1 MGCAQSKIENE
12 EAVTRCKERK
22 QFMKDAV
29 VARNAFAAAHSAYAM
44 ALKNTGAALS
54 DYAHGEFL
62 VSNHH
67 SSSSAAAAA
76 ASSVPTAVSPPPPSS
91 TAVISNSVASSS
103 SAAEISQ
110 PMPETLPP
118 PPPPPPLPLQRAA
131 TMPEMNG
138 RSGGPPGSGLSG
150 AIIEE
155 DDDGDDDS
163 EVENHDRLVR
173 KSKSR
178 GGSNRGRPMIDDDD
192 EDRHHH
198 HNQEAPPPPLP
209 QSMAANPRPI
219 PPPRQHQQQEHLVY
233 DYFFA
238 SENIP
243 GTTLEDTPPPPPQ
256 PQAKPAPPQ
265 PVSPSSEEDDEL
277 DEVEEEEEEDEPV
290 VERKPPVVEERPKAS
305 VELEKVANFR
315 GMKKPIGGEKRG
327 GGGRFPATATNLANV
342 FNELDDNFLKAS
354 ESAHEVSKMLEA
366 TRLHYHSNFAD
377 NRGHIDHSARVMRV
391 ITWNRSF
398 RGLPNTDNVGK
409 DDFDSEENETHATVL
424 DKLLAW
430 EKKLYD
436 EVKQGELMKIEYQK
450 KVAHLNRVKKR
461 GGQSD
466 SLERAKA
473 AVSQLHTRYIVDM
486 QSMDSTVS
494 EINRLRDEQLYV
506 KLFHLV
512 EAMGKMWEMMQMH
525 HQRQA
530 EISKVLKSLDVSQAV
545 KETNDHHHERTIQ
558 LLAVVQEWHT
568 QFCRMID
575 NQKLYIKSLGGW
587 LKLNLIPI
595 ESTLKEKVSSPPRV
609 PNPAIQKLLHA
620 WYDRLDKIPDEMAR
634 TAIINFAAVVS
645 TIMQQQEEEMKLRD
659 RCEETRKELGRK
671 IRQFEDWYHKYMQ
684 KRGPEDMNADG
695 SEADNDHK
703 DEVVVRQ
710 FNVEQI
716 KKRLEEEEEA
726 YQRQSQQVREK
737 SIASLRTRLPELFQ
751 AMSEVAYSCSDMYR
765 AVAYYVTQRQSQ
777 SERHQR
783 PPSQK
788 PQSQGQTSV
797 RTDVRQE

>member
-29 VARNAFAAAHSAYAM
+29 TARNAFAAAHSAYAM

-54 DYAHGEFL
+54 DYTHGEFL
-62 VSNHH
+62 VSGH
-67 SSSSAAAAA
+67 SSSGAAIASTSSLPIGISPPSPSSAAA
-76 ASSVPTAVSPPPPSS
+76 
-91 TAVISNSVASSS
+91 ISNSAGASSS
-103 SAAEISQ
+103 ASSAIPQ
-110 PMPETLPP
+110 PITDTLPP
-118 PPPPPPLPLQRAA
+118 PPPPPLPPLQRAA

-138 RSGGPPGSGLSG
+138 RSGVPSGNGLNG
-150 AIIEE
+150 TIIEE
-155 DDDGDDDS
+155 DGTLDDDDDS
-163 EVENHDRLVR
+163 ELENHDRLVR

-178 GGSNRGRPMIDDDD
+178 GGSNRGRTMIDD
-192 EDRHHH
+192 R
-198 HNQEAPPPPLP
+198 QEAPPPPPP
-209 QSMAANPRPI
+209 QSVAANSRPI
-219 PPPRQHQQQEHLVY
+219 PPSRQHHHQQPEPY
-233 DYFFA
+233 FDYFFP
-238 SENIP
+238 NVDNMP

-256 PQAKPAPPQ
+256 PQPQPQPQAKPAPPQ
-265 PVSPSSEEDDEL
+265 PTSPSTEED
-277 DEVEEEEEEDEPV
+277 EEEEEEDEDEEEEETV
-290 VERKPPVVEERPKAS
+290 VEREQPVEEMLKR
-305 VELEKVANFR
+305 VEEPRVDLEKAANFR
-315 GMKKPIGGEKRG
+315 GMKKSKGKAIAGERRG
-327 GGGRFPATATNLANV
+327 GRPVTTNLANV
-342 FNELDDNFLKAS
+342 FIEIDDNFLKAS

-398 RGLPNTDNVGK
+398 RGIPNTDDAK
-409 DDFDSEENETHATVL
+409 DDFDSAENETHATVL

-436 EVKQGELMKIEYQK
+436 EVKAGELMKIEYQK

-461 GGQSD
+461 GGHSD

-506 KLFHLV
+506 KLVHLV

-530 EISKVLKSLDVSQAV
+530 EISKFLKSLDVSQAV

-575 NQKLYIKSLGGW
+575 HQKTYIKSLGGW

-645 TIMQQQEEEMKLRD
+645 TIMQQQEEEIKLRY

-671 IRQFEDWYHKYMQ
+671 IKQFEDWYYKYMQ
-684 KRGPEDMNADG
+684 KRGPEDVNPDG
-695 SEADNDHK
+695 SEADNEHK

-716 KKRLEEEEEA
+716 KKRLEEEEES

-737 SIASLRTRLPELFQ
+737 SLASLRSRLPELFQ
-751 AMSEVAYSCSDMYR
+751 SMSEVAYSCSDMYR
-765 AVAYYVTQRQSQ
+765 AVTYVTHQRQSQ
-777 SERHQR
+777 SERHQ
-783 PPSQK
+783 K
-788 PQSQGQTSV
+788 PSQGQSS
-797 RTDVRQE
+797 

>member
-62 VSNHH
+62 VSNH
-67 SSSSAAAAA
+67 SSSSVSAA
-76 ASSVPTAVSPPPPSS
+76 ASSLPAAVSPPPPSS
-91 TAVISNSVASSS
+91 AAVISHSVASSS
-103 SAAEISQ
+103 SAAEIPQ
-110 PMPETLPP
+110 PMPDTLPP

-138 RSGGPPGSGLSG
+138 RSGGPPGSGLNG
-150 AIIEE
+150 TIIEE
-155 DDDGDDDS
+155 DDDDGDDDS
-163 EVENHDRLVR
+163 EVEENRDRLVR

-178 GGSNRGRPMIDDDD
+178 GGSSRGRPMMDD
-192 EDRHHH
+192 HHH
-198 HNQEAPPPPLP
+198 RQEAPPPPLP
-209 QSMAANPRPI
+209 QSMAANQRTI

-256 PQAKPAPPQ
+256 SQAKPAPPQ
-265 PVSPSSEEDDEL
+265 PASPSTEDDDEVDDEEDE
-277 DEVEEEEEEDEPV
+277 EEEEEEEDEPV
-290 VERKPPVVEERPKAS
+290 VERKPPVVEERPKRVEEPS

-315 GMKKPIGGEKRG
+315 GMKKPMGGERR
-327 GGGRFPATATNLANV
+327 GGRFPGTVATNLGNV
-342 FNELDDNFLKAS
+342 FNEVDDNFLKAS

-398 RGLPNTDNVGK
+398 RGLPNADVGK
-409 DDFDSEENETHATVL
+409 DDFDLEENETHATVL

-436 EVKQGELMKIEYQK
+436 EVKAGELMKIEYQR

-461 GGQSD
+461 GGHSD

-506 KLFHLV
+506 KLLHLV

-530 EISKVLKSLDVSQAV
+530 EISKILKSLDVSQAV

-575 NQKLYIKSLGGW
+575 NQKVYIKSLGGW

-609 PNPAIQKLLHA
+609 PNPAIQKLLHV

-684 KRGPEDMNADG
+684 KRGPEDVNADG
-695 SEADNDHK
+695 SEADNEHK

-726 YQRQSQQVREK
+726 YQRQSHQVREK
-737 SIASLRTRLPELFQ
+737 SLASLRTRLPELFQ

-765 AVAYYVTQRQSQ
+765 AVAYVTQRQSQ
-777 SERHQR
+777 SERHQK
-783 PPSQK
+783 PPS
-788 PQSQGQTSV
+788 QSQGQTSV
-797 RTDVRQE
+797 KTDVRAE

>member
-29 VARNAFAAAHSAYAM
+29 ISRNAFAAAHSAYAM

-54 DYAHGEFL
+54 DYSHGEFL

-67 SSSSAAAAA
+67 SSSSSAAAA

-91 TAVISNSVASSS
+91 AAVISNSVASSS
-103 SAAEISQ
+103 AAEIPQ
-110 PMPETLPP
+110 TMPDTLPP

-138 RSGGPPGSGLSG
+138 RSGGPSGSGLNG
-150 AIIEE
+150 TIIEE
-155 DDDGDDDS
+155 DDDDDGDDDS

-178 GGSNRGRPMIDDDD
+178 GGSNRGGRPMIDDDD
-192 EDRHHH
+192 YHH

-209 QSMAANPRPI
+209 QSMAANSRTV

-233 DYFFA
+233 DFFFA

-243 GTTLEDTPPPPPQ
+243 GTTLEEAPPPPPQ
-256 PQAKPAPPQ
+256 PQQPRAKPIPPQ
-265 PVSPSSEEDDEL
+265 PASPSTEEDDE
-277 DEVEEEEEEDEPV
+277 VEEDEDEEEYDPV
-290 VERKPPVVEERPKAS
+290 AEHKPPVVEERPKRAEEPS

-315 GMKKPIGGEKRG
+315 GMKKPIGGERR
-327 GGGRFPATATNLANV
+327 GGRFPATATNLANV

-398 RGLPNTDNVGK
+398 RGLPNDDAGK
-409 DDFDSEENETHATVL
+409 DDFDSEESETHATVL

-430 EKKLYD
+430 EKKLYE
-436 EVKQGELMKIEYQK
+436 EVKAGEHMKIEYQR

-494 EINRLRDEQLYV
+494 EINRLRDEQLYI

-530 EISKVLKSLDVSQAV
+530 EISKVLKSLDISQAV

-575 NQKLYIKSLGGW
+575 NQKVYIKSLGGW

-609 PNPAIQKLLHA
+609 PNPAIQKLLHV

-634 TAIINFAAVVS
+634 TAIINFAAVIS
-645 TIMQQQEEEMKLRD
+645 TIMQQQEEEIKLRD
-659 RCEETRKELGRK
+659 RCEETRKELGKK

-695 SEADNDHK
+695 SEADNEHK

-737 SIASLRTRLPELFQ
+737 SLASLRTRLPELFQ

-765 AVAYYVTQRQSQ
+765 AVAYVTQRQSQ
-777 SERHQR
+777 SERHQK
-783 PPSQK
+783 PPS
-788 PQSQGQTSV
+788 SQGQTSV
-797 RTDVRQE
+797 RTDVRAE

>member
-67 SSSSAAAAA
+67 SSSSAAAAAAA

-178 GGSNRGRPMIDDDD
+178 GGSTRGRPMIDDDD
-192 EDRHHH
+192 DDRRHHH

-209 QSMAANPRPI
+209 QSMAANSRPI

-243 GTTLEDTPPPPPQ
+243 GTTLEDTPPPPQ
-256 PQAKPAPPQ
+256 PHAKPAPPQ

-277 DEVEEEEEEDEPV
+277 DEEEEEEEDEPV

-315 GMKKPIGGEKRG
+315 GMKKPIGGERRG

-545 KETNDHHHERTIQ
+545 KETNDHHHETNHPAPGRGT
-558 LLAVVQEWHT
+558 
-568 QFCRMID
+568 RMAHA
-575 NQKLYIKSLGGW
+575 LYIKSLGGW

-695 SEADNDHK
+695 SEGDNEHK

>member
-67 SSSSAAAAA
+67 HPSSSAAAAA
-76 ASSVPTAVSPPPPSS
+76 ASSVPAAVSPPPPSS
-91 TAVISNSVASSS
+91 AAAISNSVASSS

-110 PMPETLPP
+110 PMPDTLL

-150 AIIEE
+150 TIIEE

-163 EVENHDRLVR
+163 EVENRDRLVR

-178 GGSNRGRPMIDDDD
+178 GGSSRGRAMIDD
-192 EDRHHH
+192 DRHHH
-198 HNQEAPPPPLP
+198 HNNQEAPPPPLP
-209 QSMAANPRPI
+209 QSMAANQRPI

-243 GTTLEDTPPPPPQ
+243 GTTLEDTPPPPQQ

-265 PVSPSSEEDDEL
+265 PASPSSEEDDE
-277 DEVEEEEEEDEPV
+277 VEEEDEEEEEDEPV
-290 VERKPPVVEERPKAS
+290 VERKPPVVEERPKR
-305 VELEKVANFR
+305 VEEPANW
-315 GMKKPIGGEKRG
+315 MKKPIGGERRG
-327 GGGRFPATATNLANV
+327 VRFPVAATTNLANV

-398 RGLPNTDNVGK
+398 RGLPNADVGK

-430 EKKLYD
+430 EKKLYE
-436 EVKQGELMKIEYQK
+436 EVKDGELMKIEYQR

-461 GGQSD
+461 GGHSD

-530 EISKVLKSLDVSQAV
+530 EISKVLKSLDISQAV

-568 QFCRMID
+568 QFCRMVD
-575 NQKLYIKSLGGW
+575 NQKAYIKSLGGW

-695 SEADNDHK
+695 SEADNEHK

-726 YQRQSQQVREK
+726 YHRQSQQVREK

-777 SERHQR
+777 SERHQK
-783 PPSQK
+783 PPS
-788 PQSQGQTSV
+788 SQGQTSV
-797 RTDVRQE
+797 KTDVRAE

>member
-12 EAVTRCKERK
+12 EAVTRCKDRK
-22 QFMKDAV
+22 KLMKDAV
-29 VARNAFAAAHSAYAM
+29 TARNAFAAAHSAYAM

-54 DYAHGEFL
+54 DYSHGEFL
-62 VSNHH
+62 VSSASAAAAIASTSSLPTAISPPPPTSAAAVSNSAASS
-67 SSSSAAAAA
+67 SSSSAAIPQ
-76 ASSVPTAVSPPPPSS
+76 SIPD
-91 TAVISNSVASSS
+91 
-103 SAAEISQ
+103 
-110 PMPETLPP
+110 TLPP

-138 RSGGPPGSGLSG
+138 RSVGGPSGSGLNG
-150 AIIEE
+150 IEE
-155 DDDGDDDS
+155 DGALDHDDDDDDDEES
-163 EVENHDRLVR
+163 EVENRDRLIR
-173 KSKSR
+173 KSRSR
-178 GGSNRGRPMIDDDD
+178 GGSNRGGRPMIDD
-192 EDRHHH
+192 HHH
-198 HNQEAPPPPLP
+198 HLEEKAPPPLP
-209 QSMAANPRPI
+209 ATNSRPT
-219 PPPRQHQQQEHLVY
+219 PPPRLHQHQQQQQQPFY
-233 DYFFA
+233 DYFFPNV
-238 SENIP
+238 EHMP
-243 GTTLEDTPPPPPQ
+243 GTTLEDTPPQPPQ
-256 PQAKPAPPQ
+256 PEVSKPLPPQ
-265 PVSPSSEEDDEL
+265 PRSPVTEEDD
-277 DEVEEEEEEDEPV
+277 DDDDDDDDDEEEEEEEAVETVP
-290 VERKPPVVEERPKAS
+290 ERKAPVEERPKRVEEVS
-305 VELEKVANFR
+305 VELEKVTNLR
-315 GMKKPIGGEKRG
+315 GMKKSKGMAMAGERRG
-327 GGGRFPATATNLANV
+327 VRMPGTTNLGNV
-342 FNELDDNFLKAS
+342 FTELDDNFLKAS

-398 RGLPNTDNVGK
+398 RGIPNADDGK
-409 DDFDSEENETHATVL
+409 DDVDLEENETHATVL

-430 EKKLYD
+430 EKKLYE
-436 EVKQGELMKIEYQK
+436 EVKAGELMKIEYQK

-461 GGQSD
+461 GGHSD

-473 AVSQLHTRYIVDM
+473 AVSHLHTRYIVDM

-494 EINRLRDEQLYV
+494 EINRLRDEQLYL
-506 KLFHLV
+506 KLLHLV

-530 EISKVLKSLDVSQAV
+530 EISKVLRSLDISQAV

-575 NQKLYIKSLGGW
+575 HQKEYIKALLGW

-609 PNPAIQKLLHA
+609 PNPAIHKLLTI

-634 TAIINFAAVVS
+634 TAIINFAAVIS
-645 TIMQQQEEEMKLRD
+645 TIMQQQEDEISLRNK
-659 RCEETRKELGRK
+659 CEETRKELGRK
-671 IRQFEDWYHKYMQ
+671 IRQFEEWYYKYMQ
-684 KRGPEDMNADG
+684 KRGPEGMNPDG

-726 YQRQSQQVREK
+726 YHRQSQQVREK
-737 SIASLRTRLPELFQ
+737 SLASLRTRLPELFQ

-765 AVAYYVTQRQSQ
+765 SVTYMTQRQSQ
-777 SERHQR
+777 SERHQ
-783 PPSQK
+783 K
-788 PQSQGQTSV
+788 PSQGQGS
-797 RTDVRQE
+797 